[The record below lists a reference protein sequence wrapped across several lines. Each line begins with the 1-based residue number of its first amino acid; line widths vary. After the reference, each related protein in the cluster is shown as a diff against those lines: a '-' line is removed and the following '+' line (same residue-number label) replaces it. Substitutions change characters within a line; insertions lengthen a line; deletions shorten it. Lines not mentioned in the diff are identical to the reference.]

1 MSTTSHNPSH
11 AVEPA
16 HRDPSLDERLAG
28 FIRAAYANAPGVRRW
43 FAQANL
49 TADDVQSVAD
59 LEKVPVLTKD
69 QMIALQAQDP
79 PFGGFLAAPIEEVH
93 RIFQSPGP
101 LYEPQGAEEGWVRTG
116 VSVLRSVGFGPGD
129 VVLNALS
136 YHFSPGG
143 FLLDSVLRSAG
154 CTVAPVGV
162 GAAELQVKM
171 LVDLGASGFAGLPSW
186 LMTLLRKADELGV
199 PRGQIHLRRALFSA
213 EPLTPTDRAYLVEHY
228 GLQIVNAYATAELGF
243 LAYDTEGSP
252 MMRLV
257 EEPIVQLVD
266 RHTGRHVQPGEVGEV
281 VVTNLNPTYP
291 LIRFGTGDL
300 ALYHDPAPGVSRQQ
314 ERAIRL
320 IGRVGD
326 AVKVRGM
333 FVHPNQLRAALTPFG
348 VAAFAAFVR
357 RPATRDEFVLRLV
370 ADDEAKSQQERL
382 LATVREFCRVSV
394 DVVEWVDE
402 LGEQAGKIVDER
414 AWDV

>member
-1 MSTTSHNPSH
+1 MSTTPQKPTQPVDTAYLQALN
-11 AVEPA
+11 
-16 HRDPSLDERLAG
+16 ERLTG

-43 FAQANL
+43 FDQAHR
-49 TADDVQSVAD
+49 TPEDVQSVAD

-69 QMIALQAQDP
+69 QMVALQAEDP
-79 PFGGFLAAPIEEVH
+79 PFAGFLAVPVEAVQ

-101 LYEPQGAEEGWVRTG
+101 LYEPQGTEEGWVRTG
-116 VSVLRSVGFGPGD
+116 ISVLRSVGFGPGD
-129 VVLNALS
+129 IVLNALS

-143 FLLDSVLRSAG
+143 FLLDGVLRSAG
-154 CTVAPVGV
+154 CTVVPVGV

-171 LVDLGASGFAGLPSW
+171 LVDLKANGFAGLPSW
-186 LMTLLRKADELGV
+186 LLTLLRKADELGV

-213 EPLTPTDRAYLVEHY
+213 EPLNPTDRNYLVEHY

-266 RHTGRHVQPGEVGEV
+266 RHTGRHVQSGEVGEV

-314 ERAIRL
+314 DRSIRL

-333 FVHPNQLRAALTPFG
+333 FVHPNQLRAALAPFG
-348 VAAFAAFVR
+348 VAMFAAFVR

-370 ADDEAKSQQERL
+370 ASEEAKSQQARL

-394 DVVEWVDE
+394 DAVEWVDD
-402 LGEQAGKIVDER
+402 LGDQAGKIVDER
-414 AWDV
+414 TWSA

>member
-1 MSTTSHNPSH
+1 MSTTPH
-11 AVEPA
+11 
-16 HRDPSLDERLAG
+16 DPPQPVDAALSRTLDQRLAD
-28 FIRAAYANAPGVRRW
+28 FIRSAYVNAPGVRRW
-43 FAQANL
+43 FDQAHL
-49 TADDVQSVAD
+49 TPDDVQSVAD

-69 QMIALQAQDP
+69 QMIALQADDP
-79 PFGGFLAAPIEEVH
+79 PFAGFLAIPLEAVQ
-93 RIFQSPGP
+93 RIFHSPGP

-129 VVLNALS
+129 IVLNALS

-143 FLLDSVLRSAG
+143 FLLDGVLRSAG
-154 CTVAPVGV
+154 CTVVPVGV

-171 LVDLGASGFAGLPSW
+171 LVDLKASGFAGLPSW
-186 LMTLLRKADELGV
+186 LLTLLRKADELGV
-199 PRGQIHLRRALFSA
+199 SRDRMHLRRALFSA
-213 EPLTPTDRAYLVEHY
+213 EPLAPADRAYLVEHY

-252 MMRLV
+252 MMQLV

-266 RHTGRHVQPGEVGEV
+266 RHTGRHVQSGEVGEV
-281 VVTNLNPTYP
+281 VVTNLNSTYP

-300 ALYHDPAPGVSRQQ
+300 ALFHDPAPGASRQE
-314 ERAIRL
+314 ERSIRL

-333 FVHPNQLRAALTPFG
+333 FVHPNQLRAALALFG
-348 VAAFAAFVR
+348 VVAFAAFVR
-357 RPATRDEFVLRLV
+357 RPNTRDELVLRLV
-370 ADDEAKSQQERL
+370 AGEEAKSQQPRL

-394 DVVEWVDE
+394 DAIEWVDD
-402 LGEQAGKIVDER
+402 LGDQAGKIIDER
-414 AWDV
+414 TWNT

>member
-1 MSTTSHNPSH
+1 
-11 AVEPA
+11 
-16 HRDPSLDERLAG
+16 
-28 FIRAAYANAPGVRRW
+28 
-43 FAQANL
+43 
-49 TADDVQSVAD
+49 
-59 LEKVPVLTKD
+59 
-69 QMIALQAQDP
+69 
-79 PFGGFLAAPIEEVH
+79 
-93 RIFQSPGP
+93 
-101 LYEPQGAEEGWVRTG
+101 
-116 VSVLRSVGFGPGD
+116 
-129 VVLNALS
+129 
-136 YHFSPGG
+136 
-143 FLLDSVLRSAG
+143 
-154 CTVAPVGV
+154 
-162 GAAELQVKM
+162 
-171 LVDLGASGFAGLPSW
+171 
-186 LMTLLRKADELGV
+186 
-199 PRGQIHLRRALFSA
+199 
-213 EPLTPTDRAYLVEHY
+213 
-228 GLQIVNAYATAELGF
+228 
-243 LAYDTEGSP
+243 

-414 AWDV
+414 RWDA